1 MRHVYL
7 HVPFCRRRCSYC
19 DFSIAVRR
27 NVPGAAYVEAVER
40 EHALVVA
47 AGEWDEEPLE
57 TLYFGGGTP
66 SLLPSEAV
74 AELVEYFLRAA
85 QSVHARRPASPGGA
99 VRGGASSSVGPA
111 SGGRGVEITLEAN
124 PDDVTPAAAAA
135 WCAAGI
141 NRVSLGVQSFRDDV
155 LAWMH
160 RTHDAARAEGAV
172 DTLRA
177 AGFENLSLDLI
188 FALPDA
194 LRSDVAL
201 DLARAVALAPA
212 HLSVYGLS
220 VEPRTPLAR
229 WVSRGALV
237 PSHERRYAAEFLRTH
252 DVLSA
257 AGFEHYEVS
266 NYARP
271 GRRSRHNV
279 AYWTGRP
286 YAGLGPSAHSFVG
299 GVRRWNLAPWAAY
312 ERALRAGQRPE
323 AERERLTSEQRRIES
338 LYLGLRTT
346 VGASWEHGAKRQAVV
361 EQALRQGWL
370 VADGDH
376 LRATP
381 GGWLRLDEIVA
392 RLTT

>member
-1 MRHVYL
+1 MRHVYV
-7 HVPFCRRRCSYC
+7 HIPFCRRRCSYC

-27 NVPGAAYVEAVER
+27 TIPADAYVAGIR
-40 EHALVVA
+40 QEHELVAA
-47 AGEWDEEPLE
+47 AGEWDDEALA
-57 TLYFGGGTP
+57 TLYLGGGTP
-66 SLLPSEAV
+66 SLLPPEAIGDLV
-74 AELVEYFLRAA
+74 ALFRGSDNGQRTADVE
-85 QSVHARRPASPGGA
+85 V
-99 VRGGASSSVGPA
+99 
-111 SGGRGVEITLEAN
+111 TLEAN
-124 PDDVTPAAAAA
+124 PDDVTPQAAGA
-135 WCAAGI
+135 WHAAGI
-141 NRVSLGVQSFRDDV
+141 NRVSLGVQSFHDDV

-160 RTHDAARAEGAV
+160 RTHDAARADAAV

-177 AGFENLSLDLI
+177 AGFENISLDLI

-194 LRSDVAL
+194 LRSHVAV
-201 DLARAVALAPA
+201 DLARAVALEPA

-237 PSHERRYAAEFLRTH
+237 PSPERRYAAEFLRAH
-252 DVLSA
+252 DVLTA

-271 GRRSRHNV
+271 GRQSRHNT

-286 YAGLGPSAHSFVG
+286 YAGVGPSAHSLGG

-323 AERERLTSEQRRIES
+323 AGRERLTSEQRRIER
-338 LYLGLRTT
+338 LYLGLRTAAG
-346 VGASWEHGAKRQAVV
+346 VPWEPGASGQAVV

-370 VADGDH
+370 AADGDR

-381 GGWLRLDEIVA
+381 VGWLRLDEIVT